1 MKRTY
6 ICIDLKSFYASVE
19 CVERHLDPLSTNLV
33 VADETRTD
41 KTICLAV
48 SPSLKSFG
56 IPGRARLFEVKQ
68 KIKKVNDER
77 EKKLAGGKFDGESF
91 NIKMIENDRKKKVSF
106 IVAPP
111 RMAKYIEV
119 STKIYDIYLKYVAP
133 EDMHVYSVD
142 EVFIDAT
149 DYLKTYDLSPR
160 DFAMTIIKDVLS
172 NTGITATVGIGTNLY
187 LAKIAM
193 DIVAKK
199 MPPDSDGVR
208 IAALDEASYRKTLW
222 EHRPLS
228 DFWRVGP
235 GISERLRKYGIY
247 TMGDIAKCSVGDD
260 GEFYNEEL
268 LFKEFGINAEL
279 LIDHA
284 WGYEP
289 TKISDIKS
297 YKPSSN
303 SLSIGQVLSNPYP
316 FDKARIV
323 VKEMANSLAL
333 DLVSKGF
340 MTDLLTLTVGYDVGD
355 VADGADLYDGEIVVD
370 RYGRKVPKS
379 AHGSSN
385 LKKFTCS
392 PTKIVSAFAGLF
404 DRIVDK
410 DLHVRR
416 MYVVAT
422 AYDEKDVEKE
432 LSTFVQIS
440 LFDEKK
446 RDFFEEKDKKV
457 SKSVLKIKEKYGKNS
472 ILKGIDFED
481 GATEKKRNKEIGGHK
496 A

>member
-91 NIKMIENDRKKKVSF
+91 NIKTIENDRKKKVSF

-247 TMGDIAKCSVGDD
+247 TMGDIAKCSVGGD

-333 DLVSKGF
+333 DLVSKGL

-370 RYGRKVPKS
+370 RYGRNVPKS

-446 RDFFEEKDKKV
+446 RDFVEEKDKKV